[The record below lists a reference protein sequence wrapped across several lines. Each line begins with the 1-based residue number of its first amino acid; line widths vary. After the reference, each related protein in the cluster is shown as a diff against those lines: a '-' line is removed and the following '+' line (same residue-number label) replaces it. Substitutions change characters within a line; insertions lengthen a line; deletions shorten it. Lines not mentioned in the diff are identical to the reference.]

1 MPMDGSVLSFL
12 NPLLVFVIS
21 IIVFLVMLYR
31 KVGLGISL
39 TVSAVLMGLLSL
51 GIWDTGTVLLQTCT
65 DSTTLT
71 LVFAS
76 FFIILMSVLY
86 KDTGLVDDLTQS
98 LGSFVK
104 NSKIIVSVLPA
115 AIGLMPVA
123 GGALMSAPMVD
134 TEADKL
140 GLSDAK
146 KSFINIWFRHVI
158 IPVYPVTQFIILTAA
173 LTQTSIDS
181 LIVRQIFV
189 VIVMIAVG
197 YFIGLRNTKPQKTDN
212 KTEVNK
218 KANFKLLILS
228 FFPIIFTVVLNAALG
243 IDIAIATFIGV
254 IVILVITRTSAEV
267 FKKTLK
273 NKAVWEVTLAAFG
286 AMLLKNV
293 TVASGASEILGT
305 ALASTNMDHMLLV
318 SIVPAVVAF
327 LIGSTSGAIA
337 LSVPILAETVAF
349 VPKIASLLYIQSY
362 LGYMIAPTHLCLV
375 FTAQYFKSSINSSF
389 KYLLPATA
397 VSMAA
402 AILTYIFM

>member
-1 MPMDGSVLSFL
+1 MVSVLSFL

-21 IIVFLVMLYR
+21 IIVFLVLLYR

-39 TVSAVLMGLLSL
+39 TVSAFLMGLLSL

-86 KDTGLVDDLTQS
+86 KDIGLVNDLTKS

-140 GLSDAK
+140 GLNDAK

-197 YFIGLRNTKPQKTDN
+197 YFIGLRNIKPQKTDN

-218 KANFKLLILS
+218 KANIKLLILS
-228 FFPIIFTVVLNAALG
+228 FFPIIATVVLNAALG

-254 IVILVITRTSAEV
+254 IAILVITRTNFEV

-293 TVASGASEILGT
+293 TVASGASEILGN
-305 ALASTNMDHMLLV
+305 ALASTNMDQMLLV

-349 VPKIASLLYIQSY
+349 VPKTASLLYIQSY

>member
-228 FFPIIFTVVLNAALG
+228 FFPIIVTVVLNAALG

>member
-1 MPMDGSVLSFL
+1 MVSVLSFL

-21 IIVFLVMLYR
+21 IIVFLVLLYR

-39 TVSAVLMGLLSL
+39 TVSAFLMGLLSL

-86 KDTGLVDDLTQS
+86 KDTGLVNDLTKS

-197 YFIGLRNTKPQKTDN
+197 YFIGLRNTKPQKIDN

-218 KANFKLLILS
+218 KANLKLLILS
-228 FFPIIFTVVLNAALG
+228 FFPIIVTVVLNAALG

-254 IVILVITRTSAEV
+254 IAILVITRTSFEV
-267 FKKTLK
+267 FKKTMK

-293 TVASGASEILGT
+293 TVASGASEILGN
-305 ALASTNMDHMLLV
+305 ALASTNMDQMLLV

-349 VPKIASLLYIQSY
+349 VPKTASLLYIQSY

-389 KYLLPATA
+389 KYLIPATA

>member
-1 MPMDGSVLSFL
+1 MVSVLSLL

-21 IIVFLVMLYR
+21 IIVFLVLLYR

-39 TVSAVLMGLLSL
+39 TVSAFLMGLLSL

-86 KDTGLVDDLTQS
+86 KDTGLVNDLTKS

-197 YFIGLRNTKPQKTDN
+197 YFIGLRNIKPQKTDN

-218 KANFKLLILS
+218 KANIKLLILS
-228 FFPIIFTVVLNAALG
+228 FFPIIATVVLNAALG

-254 IVILVITRTSAEV
+254 IAILVITRTNFEV

-293 TVASGASEILGT
+293 TVASGASEILGN
-305 ALASTNMDHMLLV
+305 ALASTNMDQMLLV

-349 VPKIASLLYIQSY
+349 VPKTASLLYIQSY

>member
-1 MPMDGSVLSFL
+1 MVFVLSFL

-21 IIVFLVMLYR
+21 IIVFLVLLYR

-39 TVSAVLMGLLSL
+39 TVSAFLMGLLSL

-98 LGSFVK
+98 LGGFVK

-146 KSFINIWFRHVI
+146 KSFVNIWFRHVI

-218 KANFKLLILS
+218 KANLKLLILS
-228 FFPIIFTVVLNAALG
+228 FFPIIVTVVLNAALG

-254 IVILVITRTSAEV
+254 TAILVITRTSAEV
-267 FKKTLK
+267 LKKTLK

-305 ALASTNMDHMLLV
+305 ALANTNMDQMLLV

-362 LGYMIAPTHLCLV
+362 LGYMVAPTHLCLV

>member
-1 MPMDGSVLSFL
+1 M
-12 NPLLVFVIS
+12 
-21 IIVFLVMLYR
+21 
-31 KVGLGISL
+31 
-39 TVSAVLMGLLSL
+39 
-51 GIWDTGTVLLQTCT
+51 
-65 DSTTLT
+65 
-71 LVFAS
+71 
-76 FFIILMSVLY
+76 
-86 KDTGLVDDLTQS
+86 
-98 LGSFVK
+98 
-104 NSKIIVSVLPA
+104 
-115 AIGLMPVA
+115 
-123 GGALMSAPMVD
+123 
-134 TEADKL
+134 
-140 GLSDAK
+140 
-146 KSFINIWFRHVI
+146 
-158 IPVYPVTQFIILTAA
+158 TQFIILTAA

-181 LIVRQIFV
+181 LIARQIFV

-218 KANFKLLILS
+218 KANLKLIILS
-228 FFPIIFTVVLNAALG
+228 FFPIIVTVVLNAAIG
-243 IDIAIATFIGV
+243 IDIAIATSIGV
-254 IVILVITRTSAEV
+254 IAILVITRTSFEV

-305 ALASTNMDHMLLV
+305 ALANTNMDQMLLV

-362 LGYMIAPTHLCLV
+362 LGYMVAPTHLCLV
-375 FTAQYFKSSINSSF
+375 FTAQNFKSSINSSF

>member
-1 MPMDGSVLSFL
+1 MVSVLSFL

-21 IIVFLVMLYR
+21 IIVFLVLLYR

-39 TVSAVLMGLLSL
+39 TVSAFLMGLLSL

-86 KDTGLVDDLTQS
+86 KDTGLVNDLTKS

-197 YFIGLRNTKPQKTDN
+197 YFIGLRNIKPQKTDN

-218 KANFKLLILS
+218 KANIKLLILS
-228 FFPIIFTVVLNAALG
+228 FFPIIATVVLNAALG

-254 IVILVITRTSAEV
+254 IAILVITRTNFEV

-293 TVASGASEILGT
+293 TVASGASEILGN
-305 ALASTNMDHMLLV
+305 ALASTNMDQMLLV

-349 VPKIASLLYIQSY
+349 VPKTASLLYIQSY

>member
-1 MPMDGSVLSFL
+1 MVSVLSFL

-21 IIVFLVMLYR
+21 IIVFLVLLYR

-39 TVSAVLMGLLSL
+39 TVSAFLMGLLSL

-86 KDTGLVDDLTQS
+86 KDIGLVNDLTKS

-197 YFIGLRNTKPQKTDN
+197 YFIGLRNIKPQKTDN

-218 KANFKLLILS
+218 KANIKLLILS
-228 FFPIIFTVVLNAALG
+228 FFPIIATVVLNAALG

-254 IVILVITRTSAEV
+254 IAILVITRTNFEV

-293 TVASGASEILGT
+293 TVASGASEILGN
-305 ALASTNMDHMLLV
+305 ALASTNMDQMLLV

-349 VPKIASLLYIQSY
+349 VPKTASLLYIQSY

>member
-1 MPMDGSVLSFL
+1 MVFVLSFL

-21 IIVFLVMLYR
+21 IIVFLVLLYR

-39 TVSAVLMGLLSL
+39 TVSAFLMGLLSL

-98 LGSFVK
+98 LGGFVK

-140 GLSDAK
+140 GLSDSK
-146 KSFINIWFRHVI
+146 KSFVNIWFRHVI

-218 KANFKLLILS
+218 KANLKLLILS
-228 FFPIIFTVVLNAALG
+228 FFPIIVTVVLNAALG

-254 IVILVITRTSAEV
+254 TAILVITRTSAEV
-267 FKKTLK
+267 LKKTLK

-305 ALASTNMDHMLLV
+305 ALANTNMDQMLLV

-362 LGYMIAPTHLCLV
+362 LGYMVAPTHLCLV

>member
-1 MPMDGSVLSFL
+1 MVSVLSFL

-39 TVSAVLMGLLSL
+39 TVSAFLMGLLSL

-98 LGSFVK
+98 LGGFVK

-228 FFPIIFTVVLNAALG
+228 FFPIIVTVVLNAALG

-254 IVILVITRTSAEV
+254 IAILVITRASAEV

-305 ALASTNMDHMLLV
+305 TLASTNMDQMLLV

>member
-1 MPMDGSVLSFL
+1 MVSVLSFL

-21 IIVFLVMLYR
+21 IIVFLVLLYR

-39 TVSAVLMGLLSL
+39 TVSAFLMGLLSL

-86 KDTGLVDDLTQS
+86 KDTGLVNDLTKS

-218 KANFKLLILS
+218 KANIKLLILS
-228 FFPIIFTVVLNAALG
+228 FFPIIATVVLNAALG

-254 IVILVITRTSAEV
+254 IAILVITRTNFEV

-293 TVASGASEILGT
+293 TVASGASEILGN
-305 ALASTNMDHMLLV
+305 ALASTNMDQMLLV

-349 VPKIASLLYIQSY
+349 VPKTASLLYIQSY

>member
-1 MPMDGSVLSFL
+1 MVFVLSFL

-21 IIVFLVMLYR
+21 IIVFLVLLYR

-39 TVSAVLMGLLSL
+39 TVSAFLMGLLSL

-98 LGSFVK
+98 LGGFVK

-146 KSFINIWFRHVI
+146 KSFVNIWFRHVI

-218 KANFKLLILS
+218 KANLKLLILS
-228 FFPIIFTVVLNAALG
+228 FFPIIVTVVLNAALG

-254 IVILVITRTSAEV
+254 TAILVITRTSAEV
-267 FKKTLK
+267 LKKTLK

-305 ALASTNMDHMLLV
+305 ALANTNMNQMLLV

-362 LGYMIAPTHLCLV
+362 LGYMVAPTHLCLV